1 MYFTQFINTYQDVIC
16 SEKRIGID
24 ANHTGDG
31 ERILSSIAN
40 RVSESARKACGV
52 RSNAKVEIMTLA
64 TDDFVGTSDGH
75 GRRICTR

>member
-1 MYFTQFINTYQDVIC
+1 MLTLLSSNVIHGENDDLHHLDMYFTQFINTYQDVIC

-40 RVSESARKACGV
+40 RVS
-52 RSNAKVEIMTLA
+52 A
-64 TDDFVGTSDGH
+64 TKSMW
-75 GRRICTR
+75 CTIKC